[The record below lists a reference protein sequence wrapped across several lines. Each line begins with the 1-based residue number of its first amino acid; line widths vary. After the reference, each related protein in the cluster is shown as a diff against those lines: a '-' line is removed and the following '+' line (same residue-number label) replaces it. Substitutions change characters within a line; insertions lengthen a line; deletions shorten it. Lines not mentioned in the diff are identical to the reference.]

1 VDASFSLFGDHAN
14 LHAILLH
21 GFALNIPQAQKSFW
35 THPIEHLGDLGH
47 VESYFDPFG
56 ESLSTGARQVHG
68 LRRAYHR
75 HENRF
80 GHT

>member
-1 VDASFSLFGDHAN
+1 
-14 LHAILLH
+14 
-21 GFALNIPQAQKSFW
+21 
-35 THPIEHLGDLGH
+35 
-47 VESYFDPFG
+47 VESHFDPFG